1 MLNGWLMCDEC
12 GARLVPEPNGYLA
25 CPRGHGRYRQP
36 DTGEV
41 VDWQEDEYWAT
52 IEPQGDDYAAA

>member
-41 VDWQEDEYWAT
+41 VDWQEDEYQP
-52 IEPQGDDYAAA
+52 EPYEVT